1 MKDAALSNR
10 FTQSTVNRMSQ
21 WAEFLR
27 KLNPSGERALE
38 ALWRMSDGQALRKTI
53 PAAELIADEE
63 LTADPEFGYKLYETL
78 ELDFSAGDEFSDSN
92 LDEIEQAAR
101 TSGLIYRRKPDRII
115 VRSPYTC

>member
-1 MKDAALSNR
+1 
-10 FTQSTVNRMSQ
+10 MSE

-27 KLNPSGERALE
+27 KLNPGGERTLE
-38 ALWRMSDGQALRKTI
+38 ALWRMSDGKTLRKNV

-63 LTADPEFGYKLYETL
+63 LAADPEFGYKLYETVEL
-78 ELDFSAGDEFSDSN
+78 EFQSGDFE
-92 LDEIEQAAR
+92 EIEQAAR